1 MKVLGSTEH
10 KINKDE
16 NGENL
21 LHFEITEVVLVHS
34 NIVNNNN
41 QQVNDNGNIAEFNG
55 ANETNSFNF
64 KAKITAQTDNKGRI
78 DNVK

>member
-16 NGENL
+16 NGENV

-34 NIVNNNN
+34 NIVNNAY
-41 QQVNDNGNIAEFNG
+41 QQVNDNGNCAEFNG
-55 ANETNSFNF
+55 ANDTNSSNF
-64 KAKITAQTDNKGRI
+64 KGKITAQTDNKGRT

>member
-1 MKVLGSTEH
+1 MKVLGSPEH

-16 NGENL
+16 NGENV

-34 NIVNNNN
+34 NIVNNDY

-55 ANETNSFNF
+55 ANDTNSSNF
-64 KAKITAQTDNKGRI
+64 KGKITAQTDNKGRT

>member
-1 MKVLGSTEH
+1 MLGSTEH

-16 NGENL
+16 NGENV

-34 NIVNNNN
+34 NIVNNDY

-55 ANETNSFNF
+55 ANDTNSSNF
-64 KAKITAQTDNKGRI
+64 KGKITAQTDNKGRT

>member
-16 NGENL
+16 NGENV

-34 NIVNNNN
+34 NIVNNDY

-55 ANETNSFNF
+55 ANDTNSSNF
-64 KAKITAQTDNKGRI
+64 KGKITAQADNKGRT